1 MPDTSRCLR
10 VIVLFL
16 ISTLFP
22 ALTCRGGAVADEAAN
37 YVLTEDSLNKMLAA
51 LNDLR
56 AKGLPISV
64 GGGSVES
71 EIANLEKQ
79 PKVGKILKKR
89 GFSVREFVLT
99 CKLAAQMREAEK
111 ARDNWQKTLQD
122 PGASPQ
128 AKLEATQKLGES
140 LKTNLFT
147 PDQMELVRQRMPDLE
162 SLLPMPK

>member
-37 YVLTEDSLNKMLAA
+37 YVLTEDSLSKMLGA

-64 GGGSVES
+64 GGGSLES
-71 EIANLEKQ
+71 EIANLEQQ
-79 PKVGKILKKR
+79 PKVGRIL
-89 GFSVREFVLT
+89 
-99 CKLAAQMREAEK
+99 
-111 ARDNWQKTLQD
+111 N
-122 PGASPQ
+122 
-128 AKLEATQKLGES
+128 
-140 LKTNLFT
+140 
-147 PDQMELVRQRMPDLE
+147 
-162 SLLPMPK
+162 